1 MTTAAAVRENDAA
14 VRRQQRRREHRQL
27 EPTHS
32 ASRCVDVVVKGTGPV
47 SRTPALMGTP
57 CGLRGCKNGPAPF
70 RGQMSY
76 KATKPSLV
84 SVLYLSIFFN
94 CVGVY

>member
-32 ASRCVDVVVKGTGPV
+32 ASRCVDIAGNMWVGGIAVRVDLPPGCHII
-47 SRTPALMGTP
+47 L
-57 CGLRGCKNGPAPF
+57 GLIQIVEPLG
-70 RGQMSY
+70 
-76 KATKPSLV
+76 
-84 SVLYLSIFFN
+84 I
-94 CVGVY
+94 